1 MFDWLHA
8 IADWTLDFADSGAA
22 VVALALVALSES
34 VFFPVPPDPLLIAIG
49 IRQPEAAIWLA
60 ALCTVA
66 SVAGGVVGRWLGI
79 RYGRPLLLRV
89 APADKVDAA
98 ERMYRR
104 YGAWAVIASA
114 ITPIP
119 FKVFTVLSGVM
130 DMELRGF
137 LVAALIGRGIRF
149 MTVGVLIAL
158 YGDSV
163 EELIRER
170 FEYVTIGAV
179 AAGLALVAA
188 LLAVRHV
195 RRRSVASDSGLRDND

>member
-66 SVAGGVVGRWLGI
+66 SVAGGVIGRWLGI

-163 EELIRER
+163 EELIREQ

-179 AAGLALVAA
+179 VAGLALIAA

-195 RRRSVASDSGLRDND
+195 RRRSVASDSGLSEKD

>member
-179 AAGLALVAA
+179 TAGLALVAA
-188 LLAVRHV
+188 LLAARRF
-195 RRRSVASDSGLRDND
+195 RRRSVASNGGPSEKD

>member
-89 APADKVDAA
+89 APEDKVDAA

-179 AAGLALVAA
+179 IAGLALVAA

>member
-163 EELIRER
+163 EELIREQ

-179 AAGLALVAA
+179 VAGLALVAA

-195 RRRSVASDSGLRDND
+195 RRRSVASDSGLSEKD

>member
-1 MFDWLHA
+1 MLDWLHA
-8 IADWTLDFADSGAA
+8 LADWTLDFADSGAA
-22 VVALALVALSES
+22 VVALVLVSLSES

-66 SVAGGVVGRWLGI
+66 SVAGAVIGRWLGI
-79 RYGRPLLLRV
+79 RFGRPLLHRF
-89 APADKVDAA
+89 ASPDKVDAA
-98 ERMYRR
+98 ERMYRK

-130 DMELRGF
+130 GMELKGF
-137 LVAALIGRGIRF
+137 VLAALVGRGLRF

-158 YGDSV
+158 YGESV

-170 FEYVTIGAV
+170 FEYVTIGV
-179 AAGLALVAA
+179 LAAGVALVAV
-188 LLAVRHV
+188 LLAARRF
-195 RRRSVASDSGLRDND
+195 RRRPSFPDGRPNGDN

>member
-130 DMELRGF
+130 DMDLKGF

-179 AAGLALVAA
+179 TAGLALVAA
-188 LLAVRHV
+188 LLAARRF
-195 RRRSVASDSGLRDND
+195 RRRSVASNGGKSEKD

>member
-66 SVAGGVVGRWLGI
+66 SVAGGVIGRWLGI

-179 AAGLALVAA
+179 IAGLALVAA

-195 RRRSVASDSGLRDND
+195 RRRSVASDSGLSEKD

>member
-66 SVAGGVVGRWLGI
+66 SVAGGVIGRWLGI

-179 AAGLALVAA
+179 VAGLALVAA

-195 RRRSVASDSGLRDND
+195 RRRSVASDSGLSEKD

>member
-1 MFDWLHA
+1 
-8 IADWTLDFADSGAA
+8 
-22 VVALALVALSES
+22 
-34 VFFPVPPDPLLIAIG
+34 
-49 IRQPEAAIWLA
+49 
-60 ALCTVA
+60 
-66 SVAGGVVGRWLGI
+66 
-79 RYGRPLLLRV
+79 
-89 APADKVDAA
+89 
-98 ERMYRR
+98 
-104 YGAWAVIASA
+104 
-114 ITPIP
+114 
-119 FKVFTVLSGVM
+119 
-130 DMELRGF
+130 
-137 LVAALIGRGIRF
+137 

>member
-130 DMELRGF
+130 DMDLKGF

-179 AAGLALVAA
+179 TAGLALVAA
-188 LLAVRHV
+188 LLAARRF
-195 RRRSVASDSGLRDND
+195 RRRSVASNGGPSEKD

>member
-179 AAGLALVAA
+179 IAGLALVAA

-195 RRRSVASDSGLRDND
+195 RRRRVASDSGLRDND

>member
-34 VFFPVPPDPLLIAIG
+34 VFFPVPPDPLLVAIG

-66 SVAGGVVGRWLGI
+66 SVAGGVIGRWLGI

-89 APADKVDAA
+89 ASADKVDAA

-195 RRRSVASDSGLRDND
+195 RRRSVAPDSGLRDND

>member
-66 SVAGGVVGRWLGI
+66 SVAGGVIGRWLGI

-130 DMELRGF
+130 DMDLKGF

-179 AAGLALVAA
+179 IAGLALVAA

>member
-66 SVAGGVVGRWLGI
+66 SVAGGVIGRWLGI

-163 EELIRER
+163 EELIREQ

-179 AAGLALVAA
+179 VAGLALVAA

-195 RRRSVASDSGLRDND
+195 RRRSVASDSGLSEKD

>member
-179 AAGLALVAA
+179 TAGLALVAA

>member
-1 MFDWLHA
+1 MLDWLHA
-8 IADWTLDFADSGAA
+8 LADWTLDFADSGTA
-22 VVALALVALSES
+22 VVALVLVSMSES

-60 ALCTVA
+60 VLCTAA
-66 SVAGGVVGRWLGI
+66 SVAGAVVGRWLGI
-79 RYGRPLLLRV
+79 RFGRPLLHRF
-89 APADKVDAA
+89 ASADKVVAA

-104 YGAWAVIASA
+104 YGAWALIASA

-130 DMELRGF
+130 GMDLKSF
-137 LVAALIGRGIRF
+137 VLAALVGRGLRF
-149 MTVGVLIAL
+149 MAVGVLIAL
-158 YGDSV
+158 YGESV

-179 AAGLALVAA
+179 VAGIALVAA
-188 LLAVRHV
+188 WLVV
-195 RRRSVASDSGLRDND
+195 RRLRCGRAVADGEFSDGE

>member
-179 AAGLALVAA
+179 IAGLALVAA

-195 RRRSVASDSGLRDND
+195 RRRSVASDSGLSEKD

>member
-66 SVAGGVVGRWLGI
+66 SVAGGVIGRWLGI

>member
-130 DMELRGF
+130 DMDLKGF

>member
-89 APADKVDAA
+89 APANKVDAA

-179 AAGLALVAA
+179 IAGLALVAA

>member
-22 VVALALVALSES
+22 VVALALVAVSES

-130 DMELRGF
+130 DMELKGF

-179 AAGLALVAA
+179 TAGLALVAA
-188 LLAVRHV
+188 LLAARRF
-195 RRRSVASDSGLRDND
+195 RRRSTASNGGPSEKD

>member
-66 SVAGGVVGRWLGI
+66 SVAGGVIGRWLGI

-149 MTVGVLIAL
+149 MTVGVLISL

>member
-1 MFDWLHA
+1 M
-8 IADWTLDFADSGAA
+8 
-22 VVALALVALSES
+22 
-34 VFFPVPPDPLLIAIG
+34 
-49 IRQPEAAIWLA
+49 
-60 ALCTVA
+60 
-66 SVAGGVVGRWLGI
+66 AGGVIGRWLGI

-163 EELIRER
+163 EELIREQ

-179 AAGLALVAA
+179 VAGLALVAA

-195 RRRSVASDSGLRDND
+195 RRRSVASDSGLSEKD

>member
-179 AAGLALVAA
+179 IAGLALVAA

>member
-1 MFDWLHA
+1 MGGRCCCGWRQRTR
-8 IADWTLDFADSGAA
+8 WT
-22 VVALALVALSES
+22 
-34 VFFPVPPDPLLIAIG
+34 PPSA
-49 IRQPEAAIWLA
+49 
-60 ALCTVA
+60 CT
-66 SVAGGVVGRWLGI
+66 GVT
-79 RYGRPLLLRV
+79 
-89 APADKVDAA
+89 AP
-98 ERMYRR
+98 
-104 YGAWAVIASA
+104 GLVIASA

>member
-66 SVAGGVVGRWLGI
+66 SVAGGVIGRWLGI

-179 AAGLALVAA
+179 IAGLALVAA

>member
-66 SVAGGVVGRWLGI
+66 SVAGGVIGRWLGI

-195 RRRSVASDSGLRDND
+195 RRRSVASHSGLSEKD